1 MSRNP
6 FETKSDDSGG
16 LDTKDFSFQIKAVSD
31 DGHFSGYASVFD
43 VVDGDY
49 DVVLKGAFSESLD
62 AWVAKKS
69 LPALLWQHRQAEP
82 IGVYTK
88 MAEDSVGLYVEG
100 KLALKTVKGAE
111 AYELMKMGAV
121 TGLSIGFVSRDDS
134 YDRVTGVRTL
144 KKVDLWEVSVV
155 TFPANDAS
163 RVNGV
168 KARQAEQASVV
179 ASLNNLIQTIRSA
192 C

>member
-6 FETKSDDSGG
+6 LETKSAEGGG
-16 LDTKDFSFQIKAVSD
+16 LDTKDFSFQIKAVND

-49 DVVLKGAFSESLD
+49 DVVVKGAFAESL
-62 AWVAKKS
+62 ASWEARKA
-69 LPALLWQHRQAEP
+69 LPALLWQHRQSEP

-88 MAEDSVGLYVEG
+88 MVEDSVGLYVEG
-100 KLALKTVKGAE
+100 RLALKTARGAE
-111 AYELMKMGAV
+111 AHELMKMGAV
-121 TGLSIGFVSRDDS
+121 SGLSIGFVSRDDS
-134 YDRVTGVRTL
+134 YDRVTSVRTL

-155 TFPANDAS
+155 TFPANDAA

>member
-1 MSRNP
+1 MSRNL
-6 FETKSDDSGG
+6 EVKSGEASG
-16 LDTKDFSFQIKAVSD
+16 LSQKDFSFQIKAVSD

-49 DVVLKGAFSESLD
+49 DIVAKGAFADSLD
-62 AWVAKKS
+62 AWAAKKA
-69 LPALLWQHRQAEP
+69 LPALLWQHRQSEP

-100 KLALKTVKGAE
+100 RLCLDSARGKE
-111 AYELMKMGAV
+111 AYALMKMGALS
-121 TGLSIGFVSRDDS
+121 GLSIGFVSRDDS
-134 YDRVTGVRTL
+134 YDRATGVRTL

-155 TFPANDAS
+155 TFPANDAA

-168 KARQAEQASVV
+168 KARQAEQASLV
-179 ASLNNLIQTIRSA
+179 ASLNNLIQSIRSA

>member
-1 MSRNP
+1 VSRNP
-6 FETKSDDSGG
+6 LETKSAEGGG
-16 LDTKDFSFQIKAVSD
+16 LDTKDFSFQIKAVND

-49 DVVLKGAFSESLD
+49 DVVVKGAFAESL
-62 AWVAKKS
+62 ASWEARKA
-69 LPALLWQHRQAEP
+69 LPALLWQHRQSEP

-88 MAEDSVGLYVEG
+88 MVEDSVGLYVEG
-100 KLALKTVKGAE
+100 RLALKTARGAE
-111 AYELMKMGAV
+111 AHELMKMGAV
-121 TGLSIGFVSRDDS
+121 SGLSIGFVSRDDS
-134 YDRVTGVRTL
+134 YDRVTSVRTL

-155 TFPANDAS
+155 TFPANDAA